1 MKLAILLTA
10 TVKVQAR
17 GGQFTIDE
25 RAEMYASTLRYYAKT
40 IGERIPI
47 IFCENSDY
55 DLSAFKKEF
64 DSALNIEW
72 IQLRPDCGLPF
83 DKNKGKSYNEYLMI
97 KEGVTRSY
105 KLKECTH
112 FMKITGRY
120 AMLNI
125 NSVISEIE
133 RRADDKVFMG
143 DVKDTRLYE
152 LVGSKNF
159 GRWGDSRYWVFN
171 ISYYKENML
180 DCYLQMDDSVWGK
193 WAEDFFLHL
202 SREYR
207 HDDRF
212 IFRFRTQVLFN
223 GITGMRTSEDLKAGR
238 YRQDS
243 IGQRIKWC
251 VRQVMRWLFPNFWF

>member
-1 MKLAILLTA
+1 M
-10 TVKVQAR
+10 
-17 GGQFTIDE
+17 
-25 RAEMYASTLRYYAKT
+25 
-40 IGERIPI
+40 
-47 IFCENSDY
+47 
-55 DLSAFKKEF
+55 
-64 DSALNIEW
+64 
-72 IQLRPDCGLPF
+72 
-83 DKNKGKSYNEYLMI
+83 
-97 KEGVTRSY
+97 
-105 KLKECTH
+105 
-112 FMKITGRY
+112 
-120 AMLNI
+120 
-125 NSVISEIE
+125 
-133 RRADDKVFMG
+133 
-143 DVKDTRLYE
+143 
-152 LVGSKNF
+152 
-159 GRWGDSRYWVFN
+159 FN

-251 VRQVMRWLFPNFWF
+251 IRQVMRWLFPNFWF